1 MSSGSRS
8 VLPSRSERQAV
19 FDETF
24 ATDYDVEIKRARR
37 LRSDFIKQ
45 TDQAISDCALRLLT
59 TPDRVTCVARSEE
72 IVAFV
77 ATEAQK
83 LGYSVSDPRQ
93 LTKQDGKVVFGVDV
107 E

>member
-1 MSSGSRS
+1 M
-8 VLPSRSERQAV
+8 
-19 FDETF
+19 FDEQF
-24 ATDYDVEIKRARR
+24 ATDYDIEIERARR

-59 TPDRVTCVARSEE
+59 TPDRVTCVARSEDV
-72 IVAFV
+72 ITFV

-83 LGYSVSDPRQ
+83 LGYRVSDPRQ
-93 LTKQDGKVVFGVDV
+93 LTKQDGNVVFGVNI